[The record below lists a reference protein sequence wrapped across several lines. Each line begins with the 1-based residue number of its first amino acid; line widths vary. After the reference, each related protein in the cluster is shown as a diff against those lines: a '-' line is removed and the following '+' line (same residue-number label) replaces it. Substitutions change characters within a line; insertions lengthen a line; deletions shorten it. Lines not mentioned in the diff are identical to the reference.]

1 MQVERRRSPIGPQRP
16 VQPQRQSSERPVK
29 SRRQSSERPVKSR
42 RPIQTRRPI
51 DLLQKSLSILE
62 IICVNLRSSALYLR
76 LTDRAKIHERGIIQS
91 RRQSSQRPV
100 GPRRQSSEGPVP
112 SRRRVRTKF
121 SRLKYRNILC
131 LIAGAIAIGWIVTI
145 PFRIRRPP
153 EPPVIL
159 AQQPVS
165 PQETLSPPTIEP
177 SENLAARQSEP
188 TFSYNIKTP
197 PNPVYSQ
204 ELQGIVDEA
213 VNIATS
219 KGLPAEPLSITL
231 FDVSNSKTH
240 TFAGYQ
246 NQTLRFPASVA
257 KLFWMAA
264 FYSAIEKGLI
274 TQRESTFK
282 NDLEQMIRVSN
293 NDAASRILDKITDTK
308 SGGRLAGEELQTW
321 LKKRTQI
328 NTFFQSAGYNDI
340 RISTKNY
347 PIYYLRQE
355 GPIGRDLQLRGDAS
369 QPIRNQVTT
378 DQAARLIYEI
388 YTRQAV
394 SSVASRKMAYLLTR
408 DLDPKAWKN
417 DPSNSI
423 QGFLGE
429 SLPTNIYFGS
439 KVGYTSKSRSEAA
452 FVRTLDDRAI
462 YILVVF
468 ADDPAYAKDETAF
481 PAISRYVF
489 DRLNARDPST
499 LQ

>member
-1 MQVERRRSPIGPQRP
+1 MQVERRR
-16 VQPQRQSSERPVK
+16 
-29 SRRQSSERPVKSR
+29 
-42 RPIQTRRPI
+42 RPIQP
-51 DLLQKSLSILE
+51 
-62 IICVNLRSSALYLR
+62 
-76 LTDRAKIHERGIIQS
+76 RGTTQPRGTIQP
-91 RRQSSQRPV
+91 RGPVQS
-100 GPRRQSSEGPVP
+100 RRQSSEGPVQSRRQSSQGP
-112 SRRRVRTKF
+112 VQSRRQSSQGPVQSRRQSSQGPVQSRRRVRTKF

-159 AQQPVS
+159 

-188 TFSYNIKTP
+188 TLSYNIKTP

-213 VNIATS
+213 VKIATS

-489 DRLNARDPST
+489 DRLNARGPST

>member
-1 MQVERRRSPIGPQRP
+1 MQVENRRRQI
-16 VQPQRQSSERPVK
+16 QPRRLSQQQPPVK
-29 SRRQSSERPVKSR
+29 
-42 RPIQTRRPI
+42 
-51 DLLQKSLSILE
+51 
-62 IICVNLRSSALYLR
+62 
-76 LTDRAKIHERGIIQS
+76 
-91 RRQSSQRPV
+91 
-100 GPRRQSSEGPVP
+100 

-121 SRLKYRNILC
+121 STKFSNLKYRNILC
-131 LIAGAIAIGWIVTI
+131 LIAGAIAIGWIITL
-145 PFRIRRPP
+145 PFRARRPI

-159 AQQPVS
+159 
-165 PQETLSPPTIEP
+165 PQETIAPLPTTETTETA
-177 SENLAARQSEP
+177 ENSIAPQDDR

-204 ELQGIVDEA
+204 ELQQIVDEA
-213 VNIATS
+213 AKIATA
-219 KGLPAEPLSITL
+219 KELPADKLSITL
-231 FDVSNSKTH
+231 IDVSNPQNH

-264 FYSAIEKGLI
+264 FYSALEKGLI
-274 TQRESTFK
+274 TKRESAFTS
-282 NDLEQMIRVSN
+282 DLEQMMRISN
-293 NDAASRILDKITDTK
+293 NDAASRLLDHITDTK
-308 SGGRLAGEELQTW
+308 SGGRLSGEELATW
-321 LKKRTQI
+321 LQKRRKI
-328 NTFFQSAGYNDI
+328 NDFFQSAGYENI
-340 RISTKNY
+340 ILSTKNY

-355 GPIGRDLQLRGDAS
+355 QPVGRDVQQLRGDGS
-369 QPIRNQVTT
+369 GLLRNQVTT

-417 DPSNSI
+417 DPTNPI
-423 QGFLGE
+423 AEFLGE

-468 ADDPAYAKDETAF
+468 GDAPAYAKDKTIF
-481 PAISRYVF
+481 PEISRYVF
-489 DRLNARDPST
+489 DRLNTRGPST
-499 LQ
+499 STN

>member
-1 MQVERRRSPIGPQRP
+1 MQVERRRRP
-16 VQPQRQSSERPVK
+16 
-29 SRRQSSERPVKSR
+29 
-42 RPIQTRRPI
+42 RPIQPRRPI
-51 DLLQKSLSILE
+51 DP
-62 IICVNLRSSALYLR
+62 
-76 LTDRAKIHERGIIQS
+76 RGPI
-91 RRQSSQRPV
+91 
-100 GPRRQSSEGPVP
+100 GPRRQSSQPPVQ

-121 SRLKYRNILC
+121 SGLKYRNILC

-145 PFRIRRPP
+145 PFRIRRAP

-159 AQQPVS
+159 AQQAIS

-177 SENLAARQSEP
+177 SENLADRQSEP

-213 VNIATS
+213 VKIATS
-219 KGLPAEPLSITL
+219 KGLPAERLSISL
-231 FDVSNSKTH
+231 FDVSNSTAH

-264 FYSAIEKGLI
+264 FYSAIEKGII
-274 TQRESTFK
+274 TQRESAFK

-293 NDAASRILDKITDTK
+293 NDAASRLLDKITDTK
-308 SGGRLAGEELQTW
+308 SGGRLAGEELQSW

-328 NTFFQSAGYNDI
+328 NTFFQSAGYNDL

-355 GPIGRDLQLRGDAS
+355 GPIGRDLQLRGDPS

-423 QGFLGE
+423 KGFLGE

-468 ADDPAYAKDETAF
+468 ADDPAYSKDETTF

-489 DRLNARDPST
+489 DRLNARGPST

>member
-1 MQVERRRSPIGPQRP
+1 MQVERRR
-16 VQPQRQSSERPVK
+16 
-29 SRRQSSERPVKSR
+29 
-42 RPIQTRRPI
+42 RPIQPRRPI
-51 DLLQKSLSILE
+51 DTLGPIDT
-62 IICVNLRSSALYLR
+62 IGPI
-76 LTDRAKIHERGIIQS
+76 GP

-100 GPRRQSSEGPVP
+100 K
-112 SRRRVRTKF
+112 SRRRVRSKF

-159 AQQPVS
+159 AQ
-165 PQETLSPPTIEP
+165 EALSPPTIQT
-177 SENLAARQSEP
+177 SENLAERQSEP

-219 KGLPAEPLSITL
+219 KGLPAESLSISL
-231 FDVSNSKTH
+231 MDVSNSKTH

-274 TQRESTFK
+274 TQRESAFK
-282 NDLEQMIRVSN
+282 DDLEQMIRVSN
-293 NDAASRILDKITDTK
+293 NDAASRLLDKITDTK

-328 NTFFQSAGYNDI
+328 NTFFQSAGYNDL

-369 QPIRNQVTT
+369 GPIRNQVTT

-408 DLDPKAWKN
+408 DLDPKAWKK
-417 DPSNSI
+417 DPLNSI

-429 SLPTNIYFGS
+429 SLPPNIYFGS

-468 ADDPAYAKDETAF
+468 ADNPAYSKDETAF

-489 DRLNARDPST
+489 DRLNARGPSN
-499 LQ
+499 

>member
-1 MQVERRRSPIGPQRP
+1 MQVERRR
-16 VQPQRQSSERPVK
+16 
-29 SRRQSSERPVKSR
+29 
-42 RPIQTRRPI
+42 RPIQPRRPI
-51 DLLQKSLSILE
+51 DPPGPI
-62 IICVNLRSSALYLR
+62 
-76 LTDRAKIHERGIIQS
+76 GS

-100 GPRRQSSEGPVP
+100 Q

-159 AQQPVS
+159 AQQAIS
-165 PQETLSPPTIEP
+165 PQEVISPPTIET
-177 SENLAARQSEP
+177 SENLADRESEP
-188 TFSYNIKTP
+188 TFTYNIKTP
-197 PNPVYSQ
+197 PSPVYSQ

-213 VNIATS
+213 AKIATS
-219 KGLPAEPLSITL
+219 KGLPAESLSITL
-231 FDVSNSKTH
+231 LDVSNSKTH
-240 TFAGYQ
+240 SFAGYQ

-264 FYSAIEKGLI
+264 FYSALEKGTI
-274 TQRESTFK
+274 TQRESAFT
-282 NDLEQMIRVSN
+282 NDLDQMIRVSN
-293 NDAASRILDKITDTK
+293 NDAASRLLDQITDTK

-321 LKKRTQI
+321 LKKRNQI

-340 RISTKNY
+340 RLTTKNY
-347 PIYYLRQE
+347 PIHYLKQE
-355 GPIGRDLQLRGDAS
+355 QPIGRDLQLRGDPS

-408 DLDPKAWKN
+408 DLNPKAWKN

-423 QGFLGE
+423 KGFLGE

-439 KVGYTSKSRSEAA
+439 KVGYTSGSRSEAA

-468 ADDPAYAKDETAF
+468 ADDPAYSKDETAF

-489 DRLNARDPST
+489 DRLNARVPSN
-499 LQ
+499 

>member
-1 MQVERRRSPIGPQRP
+1 MQVERRRRPIQPRRRIDPLGPIGP
-16 VQPQRQSSERPVK
+16 
-29 SRRQSSERPVKSR
+29 
-42 RPIQTRRPI
+42 
-51 DLLQKSLSILE
+51 
-62 IICVNLRSSALYLR
+62 
-76 LTDRAKIHERGIIQS
+76 

-100 GPRRQSSEGPVP
+100 Q

-145 PFRIRRPP
+145 PFRIRRLP
-153 EPPVIL
+153 EPPVI
-159 AQQPVS
+159 S
-165 PQETLSPPTIEP
+165 PQEALSPPTIQT
-177 SENLAARQSEP
+177 SENLAERQSEP

-197 PNPVYSQ
+197 SNPVYSQ

-219 KGLPAEPLSITL
+219 KGLPAESLSITL
-231 FDVSNSKTH
+231 MDVSNSKTH

-274 TQRESTFK
+274 TQRESAFK
-282 NDLEQMIRVSN
+282 DDLEQMIRVSN
-293 NDAASRILDKITDTK
+293 NDAASRLLDKITDTK
-308 SGGRLAGEELQTW
+308 SGGQLAGEELQTW

-347 PIYYLRQE
+347 PIHYLRQE
-355 GPIGRDLQLRGDAS
+355 QPIGRDLQLRGDPS

-378 DQAARLIYEI
+378 DQAGRLIYEI

-408 DLDPKAWKN
+408 DLDPKVWKK
-417 DPSNSI
+417 DPINSI

-429 SLPTNIYFGS
+429 SLPPNIYFGS
-439 KVGYTSKSRSEAA
+439 KVGYTSTSRSEAA

-468 ADDPAYAKDETAF
+468 ADNPAYSKDETAF

-489 DRLNARDPST
+489 DRLNARGPNNFEGEKALEGEGSRGG
-499 LQ
+499 Q